1 MVLWAST
8 QAGNSVLHALA
19 QRNRSPVDAEQL
31 YLMSLRCNPFDA
43 ATHYDYGSLLYQQ
56 KRPSEAVLHLRH
68 AVAYGINTST
78 SYAFLAAAEEESG
91 DLNEAERTL
100 AFAAKVYPRSVFLLV
115 RHAVALERL
124 GRREE
129 SNIEFSAAIL
139 LNSRAAR
146 GWYQLMQ
153 YDIDEA
159 LKSARQD
166 SGIAIPGD
174 LLPENAVHMIL
185 KENER
190 RLNISPTS
198 GWRGR
203 MRATNN

>member
-1 MVLWAST
+1 VLA
-8 QAGNSVLHALA
+8 
-19 QRNRSPVDAEQL
+19 
-31 YLMSLRCNPFDA
+31 LRCNPFDA
-43 ATHYDYGSLLYQQ
+43 ATHYDYGSLLYHQ
-56 KRPSEAVLHLRH
+56 KRPSVAVSHLRH
-68 AVAYGINTST
+68 AVVYGVNTST
-78 SYAFLAAAEEESG
+78 SYAFLAAAEEASG
-91 DLNEAERTL
+91 DLDAAERTL
-100 AFAAKVYPRSVFLLV
+100 AFAVRVYPRSVFLLV

-129 SNIEFSAAIL
+129 SGIEFSAALL

-146 GWYQLMQ
+146 GWYQLIQ

-159 LKSARQD
+159 FKAARQD

-174 LLPENAVHMIL
+174 LLPQNAVHMVL
-185 KENER
+185 RENET

-203 MRATNN
+203 MRAIDN